1 MRVLLVHNFYQRP
14 GGEDQVFL
22 AESRLLQAAGHEV
35 LHHTVH
41 NDEVA
46 ERGLVQLARDTI
58 WNRSAGGALHEI
70 VRDAGVEVV
79 HFHNTFP
86 LISPAAYRAVRSA
99 GAAVVQTLH
108 NYRLLCPG
116 ALLFRDGRVCETCVG
131 SRAPVAA
138 AVHGCYRN
146 SRAASGVT
154 AAMLAVHHAAGTWRS
169 AVDVYVALTEFGRA
183 KFVRGGLPAERIVV
197 KPHFLPDDP
206 GAGAHE
212 GGNALFVGRLSAEKG
227 VATLLRAWS
236 EAPVP
241 LRVIGTGPLDPLL
254 AAAPAGV
261 EWLGQQE
268 RPRVLDEM
276 KDAAFLVFPS
286 ECYETF
292 GLVAIEAYAAGLP
305 VIAARIGGMHEL
317 VRDGE
322 TGLLFTPGDPA
333 DLASKVRWAAANPA
347 AMRAMGAAA
356 RREYERRYT
365 AGTALG
371 LLEEV
376 YEVAMA
382 RRHGGRP
389 SPPLA
394 PLAAPSPDNGRGLR
408 PPVI

>member
-22 AESRLLQAAGHEV
+22 AESRLLRAAGHEV

-46 ERGLVQLARDTI
+46 ERGLVQLARDTV
-58 WNRSAGGALHEI
+58 WNSAAADKLHGI

-86 LISPAAYRAVRSA
+86 LISPAAYGAVRSA

-116 ALLFRDGRVCETCVG
+116 ALLFRDGRVCEKCVG

-138 AVHGCYRN
+138 VVHGCYRN

-154 AAMLAVHHAAGTWRS
+154 AAMLAVHHAAGTWRRE
-169 AVDVYVALTEFGRA
+169 VDVYVALTEFGRD
-183 KFVRGGLPAERIVV
+183 KFVRSGLPAERIVV

-206 GAGAHE
+206 GPGAHE
-212 GGNALFVGRLSAEKG
+212 GGHALFVGRLSAEKG
-227 VATLLRAWS
+227 VETLLRAWS
-236 EAPVP
+236 AAPVP

-276 KDAAFLVFPS
+276 KEAAFLVFPS

-292 GLVAIEAYAAGLP
+292 GLVAIEAFAAGLP

-322 TGLLFTPGDPA
+322 TGLLFTPGDAA
-333 DLASKVRWAAANPA
+333 DLAAKVRWAASNPA

-365 AGTALG
+365 AETGLG
-371 LLEEV
+371 LLTDV
-376 YEVAMA
+376 YAA
-382 RRHGGRP
+382 ALRRRGRP
-389 SPPLA
+389 SPPARSTRLP
-394 PLAAPSPDNGRGLR
+394 PLPTVPAY
-408 PPVI
+408 